1 MIKKDIELV
10 RYSEYWDSKWY
21 TSQYKDVAD
30 AKVDPLDHFCSRG
43 YRENRNPSI
52 KFDTKR
58 YRALYDVGQ
67 DNPLVHYEKVGK
79 YKGIIPPV
87 TDYCII
93 KNSKL
98 FKKTWYRIKYLKK
111 IRVDPITHYLEIGW
125 KKGNNPS
132 RKFDGNEYLNRNKG
146 VRDAGQCPLVHYE
159 RNGRIEGRAIY
170 PLKRPEY
177 REKGLI
183 WNLVQRVNACF
194 FGFFMPSEI
203 RNTKILVIL
212 HIFYPESWKEIKC
225 YLNNLQIYEYDL
237 IVTYSHKVDITN
249 IVDDIKAF
257 KSGVRIYSYDN
268 KGFDIGPFVDV
279 LQRVDIGN
287 YYAVIKLHS
296 KGIRRP
302 ALYMYGHYY
311 EYKDWF
317 TVLYR
322 GVLGLLNAHL
332 SIRKIYRPDVGIVA
346 PEELIVQDPI
356 HKQNFTMEA
365 ANENN
370 FPFYPNYH
378 FIAGTC
384 MVFDAKVIQ
393 KFKNFHFTI
402 EDFAETTR
410 GEFSF
415 AHFVE
420 RALCIIAEDMG
431 YKTVGNYVFRIG
443 AISEK
448 IKVYK
453 NKKYSALNLLND
465 SRFIIDDN
473 FFYRVLENQPIEKYQ
488 VERIRLGDIQRFF
501 EGKYYTLDS
510 CAPYRYLLG
519 YHNEYY
525 KYSEFHK
532 NNDLPLM
539 TKKRFDDLI
548 ESIDENGFDRKSLPI
563 INQDNVIQDGQHRS
577 CYLLYKY
584 GPDYEVDVLKIWYK
598 NRRRKKEYYREYR
611 KGFSVS

>member
-1 MIKKDIELV
+1 
-10 RYSEYWDSKWY
+10 
-21 TSQYKDVAD
+21 
-30 AKVDPLDHFCSRG
+30 
-43 YRENRNPSI
+43 
-52 KFDTKR
+52 
-58 YRALYDVGQ
+58 
-67 DNPLVHYEKVGK
+67 
-79 YKGIIPPV
+79 
-87 TDYCII
+87 
-93 KNSKL
+93 
-98 FKKTWYRIKYLKK
+98 
-111 IRVDPITHYLEIGW
+111 
-125 KKGNNPS
+125 
-132 RKFDGNEYLNRNKG
+132 
-146 VRDAGQCPLVHYE
+146 
-159 RNGRIEGRAIY
+159 
-170 PLKRPEY
+170 
-177 REKGLI
+177 
-183 WNLVQRVNACF
+183 
-194 FGFFMPSEI
+194 
-203 RNTKILVIL
+203 
-212 HIFYPESWKEIKC
+212 
-225 YLNNLQIYEYDL
+225 
-237 IVTYSHKVDITN
+237 
-249 IVDDIKAF
+249 
-257 KSGVRIYSYDN
+257 
-268 KGFDIGPFVDV
+268 
-279 LQRVDIGN
+279 
-287 YYAVIKLHS
+287 
-296 KGIRRP
+296 
-302 ALYMYGHYY
+302 
-311 EYKDWF
+311 
-317 TVLYR
+317 
-322 GVLGLLNAHL
+322 VLGLLNAHL